1 MVLSQKTF
9 NKSFLSS
16 YKNFLAFSI
25 IFNRLQCCKP
35 SHLIE
40 LLNSCNYNILV
51 NWHRNLN
58 ISCEKYCILRI
69 FLWRLKFLRKLWK
82 RHWGTWYCL
91 IFLLLISSQYKWSP
105 RENQQEKIVQTTR
118 EDFSLQQIYES
129 EQNYLFLLR
138 NSRNIWTARP
148 LCALVIYAIK
158 ILEVKLSIVE
168 VSRNTKEE
176 KIR

>member
-1 MVLSQKTF
+1 M
-9 NKSFLSS
+9 
-16 YKNFLAFSI
+16 
-25 IFNRLQCCKP
+25 
-35 SHLIE
+35 
-40 LLNSCNYNILV
+40 
-51 NWHRNLN
+51 NWHKNLN

-69 FLWRLKFLRKLWK
+69 FLWRLKFLRKLCK
-82 RHWGTWYCL
+82 RLWGTWYCPNL
-91 IFLLLISSQYKWSP
+91 LLLISSKYKWSP
-105 RENQQEKIVQTTR
+105 RENKQEKIVQTTR

-148 LCALVIYAIK
+148 LWALVIYIIK
-158 ILEVKLSIVE
+158 ILEVNLSIIE